1 MKVRVRVTI
10 GSLVLLNSEIEALE
24 VTQELGQHTTC
35 RVEFTRDRAQPETLD
50 ELIRQPVTVTL
61 QEDEAD
67 PIEIFQGRIAD
78 GSQSHLLHYGSRFVL
93 QAISPSVRHEFREA
107 VYFPESTLGSIAGK
121 LGAKLVGKPRRDPG
135 KFDYVQWGETEL
147 DFLRRLAD
155 EHGCFLV
162 TTGPSVEIRS
172 EFLDKSYDLVWGETL
187 LELTARART
196 VNHGIT
202 GASYDPKEKHTHR
215 HHGVRQ
221 APATLGGAAKLVAA
235 VTDVARTHAG
245 GGDPLFEEPYGRAAT
260 HADFKALLR
269 LESERAIGAAVLVE
283 GVSGK
288 PGLLAGDLVNLIE
301 GGDFTL
307 PTSGKLGLVRVVHE
321 FREQHYLNRF
331 VATPWKNF
339 TGLTR
344 PPRQVLAGAVT
355 AEVVETAKDPDK
367 MGRVKV
373 AYRWQTGGESTNWAR
388 VVSLHAGNDRGILFL
403 PEVGDEVLVVFE
415 QGDPERPLVVGALW
429 NGKDRPPE
437 AKDDNSV
444 KWIRTRSGNTIKM
457 QDDRRGQAITL
468 YTPEAECAVQ
478 LLHKE
483 GESIVTVFSEGDIEL
498 QAKGEIRLK
507 SQSFQQEVKGDSK
520 RKIGG
525 EESVDTGRNL
535 TLKAGMDLG
544 LSGGMNAVLKGG
556 INVESV
562 AGAVNNVV
570 GAMVHIQPPGFMG
583 KQVQAKSVQIKDVD
597 MGEAKPPEEA
607 QPQRTAEPATP
618 RAG

>member
-1 MKVRVRVTI
+1 MKVRIRVTI
-10 GSLVLLNSEIEALE
+10 GSLVLLNSEVESLE
-24 VTQELGQHTTC
+24 VIQELGRHTTC
-35 RVEFTRDRAQPETLD
+35 RVEFTRDRAQQETLD
-50 ELIRQPVTVTL
+50 ELIRQPVTVTV
-61 QEDEAD
+61 QEDEAE

-78 GSQSHLLHYGSRFVL
+78 GAQSHLLHYGSRFVL
-93 QAISPSVRHEFREA
+93 HAVSPSVRHDYREA
-107 VYFPESTLGSIAGK
+107 VYFPESTLGSIAAR
-121 LGAKLVGKPRRDPG
+121 LGAQLVGKPRRDPG
-135 KFDYVQWGETEL
+135 PFDYVQWGETEL
-147 DFLRRLAD
+147 EFLRRLAD

-162 TTGPSVEIRS
+162 TTGPAVEIRS
-172 EFLDKSYDLVWGETL
+172 EFLDKGYDLVWGETL

-215 HHGVRQ
+215 HHGIRQ
-221 APATLGGAAKLVAA
+221 PPATLGGAARLVSA
-235 VTDVARTHAG
+235 VTDIARTHAG

-269 LESERAIGAAVLVE
+269 LESERAIGGAVLVE

-288 PGLLAGDLVNLIE
+288 PGLLAGDLVNLVE

-307 PTSGKLGLVRVVHE
+307 PTSGKLGLIRVVHD
-321 FREQHYLNRF
+321 FHDQHYVNRF

-339 TGLTR
+339 TGLDR
-344 PPRQVLAGAVT
+344 PARRVLTGPVT
-355 AEVVETAKDPDK
+355 AEVVETATDPDR

-373 AYRWQTGGESTNWAR
+373 AYRWQSGDSTNWAR
-388 VVSLHAGNDRGILFL
+388 VVSPHAGNDRGVLFL

-444 KWIRTRSGNTIKM
+444 KWIRTRSGTTIRFH
-457 QDDRRGQAITL
+457 DDKQGEAIDLFTPRG
-468 YTPEAECAVQ
+468 ECMLQ
-478 LLHKE
+478 LLHKG
-483 GESIVTVFSEGDIEL
+483 GESILTLYSEGDIEL

-507 SQSFQQEVKGDSK
+507 SRTFQQEVGSDSK

-525 EESVDTGRNL
+525 EESVETGRNL
-535 TLKAGMDLG
+535 TLQAGMDLAMAGG
-544 LSGGMNAVLKGG
+544 LNAVLKGG

-583 KQVQAKSVQIKDVD
+583 RQVQAKSVRIDDVRVGD
-597 MGEAKPPEEA
+597 LEPPAEAR
-607 QPQRTAEPATP
+607 PQRTAEPATP
-618 RAG
+618 RSR